1 MGLTQSTTNVTE
13 PVQTTEKQVVVPQE
27 TEVVREAEKV
37 VVPQTVEEPKKD
49 IFERYVEPLGTKIEV
64 QPAEVT
70 DADDVVKKTKKKKS
84 KN

>member
-1 MGLTQSTTNVTE
+1 MGATQSTTNATE
-13 PVQTTEKQVVVPQE
+13 PVQTVEKQVVSQE
-27 TEVVREAEKV
+27 TEVIREAEKV
-37 VVPQTVEEPKKD
+37 IIPETVEEPKKD

-70 DADDVVKKTKKKKS
+70 AADDVVKKTKKKKS